1 MIAYS
6 SVWRLIDGC
15 RLTVTR
21 ILLLLSVSSSNVESY
36 CTFVLPHQ
44 IIPGRALDELVL
56 VSVISHR
63 C

>member
-21 ILLLLSVSSSNVESY
+21 ILLLLSVSSSNVEAAD
-36 CTFVLPHQ
+36 
-44 IIPGRALDELVL
+44 RK
-56 VSVISHR
+56 SVV
-63 C
+63 